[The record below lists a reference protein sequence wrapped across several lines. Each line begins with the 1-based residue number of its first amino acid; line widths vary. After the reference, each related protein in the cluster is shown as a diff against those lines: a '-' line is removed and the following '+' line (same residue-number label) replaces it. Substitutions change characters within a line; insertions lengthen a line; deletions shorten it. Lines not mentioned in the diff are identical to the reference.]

1 MDESGLDNILMYSTI
16 SLLAFAGIGRAV
28 YDRRDGVYPL
38 SILIVVFPG
47 IYYLTHSD
55 LGFRHPID
63 PVIAIFLAYAV
74 STAVRQKSQLRA
86 KNTIFDR
93 TKDSV
98 QLWAWSDA
106 GDGVHDR
113 CNMSRVKFKAE

>member
-1 MDESGLDNILMYSTI
+1 MCIRDR
-16 SLLAFAGIGRAV
+16 LAFTGIGRAIR
-28 YDRRDGVYPL
+28 DRRDGVFPL
-38 SILIVVFPG
+38 SVLIVVFPG

-106 GDGVHDR
+106 GDGVHDP